1 MLREPLLMLSR
12 VDQVKQLVQTM
23 PVSSGIV
30 SRYVAGESTQD
41 AVQATRE
48 LADQGIR
55 VTLDYLGEDT
65 YDRAQADA
73 IVRAYLEV
81 MQALGEAALASSS
94 EVSLKLTALGLG
106 LGEDGPKIAL
116 ENVRMI
122 CSAARNAGLLATI
135 DMEDHTTTDATLEIL
150 SEVRKDFP
158 QTGGVL
164 QAYLHRT
171 ESDCRDFAYE
181 GSRIRLCKGA
191 YDQPESV
198 AYRRKQDVD
207 LSYVRC
213 LKVLMAGRGY
223 PMVATHDPRMIEI
236 AGALAARSNR
246 EPGSYEYQ
254 MLYGMRPAEQLRLAK
269 AGHPMRVYIPYG
281 QDWYGY
287 LVRRLAERPQNLGF
301 FLRSLMSKK

>member
-254 MLYGMRPAEQLRLAK
+254 MLYGMRPAEQLRLAQ